1 MADYSMDD
9 EGWEKRKIKV
19 NTYLDGHPD
28 LGEMATVIQWNL
40 NSGDEQPENRKRF
53 WTNITTLFGMLP
65 DSPISR
71 GRESDL
77 PEEIQQSILN
87 YSVTYADC
95 FAAAYA
101 TDPLFGEI
109 VRKHGKSGGG
119 TYDSESDYHGFLKTQ
134 MKGRLTGYYRNHL
147 KGVTDAPTW
156 DGSENDGIP
165 AINTPVVVEN
175 DSSEEE

>member
-9 EGWEKRKIKV
+9 EGWEKRKVKV
-19 NTYLDGHPD
+19 NTYLEGHPD

-77 PEEIQQSILN
+77 PEEIQQAITTA
-87 YSVTYADC
+87 SVTYADC

-119 TYDSESDYHGFLKTQ
+119 TYAGESAYHAYLKQQ
-134 MKGRLTGYYRNHL
+134 MKGRLTGYYRNSL
-147 KGVTDAPTW
+147 KGVTTAPTW
-156 DGSENDGIP
+156 DGSENNGIP
-165 AINTPVVVEN
+165 VIVTPVTEED

>member
-1 MADYSMDD
+1 
-9 EGWEKRKIKV
+9 
-19 NTYLDGHPD
+19 
-28 LGEMATVIQWNL
+28 MATVIQWNL

-77 PEEIQQSILN
+77 PEEIQQAITTA
-87 YSVTYADC
+87 SVTYADA
-95 FAAAYA
+95 FAATYA

-119 TYDSESDYHGFLKTQ
+119 VYNGESGYHAYLKQQ
-134 MKGRLTGYYRNHL
+134 MKGRLTGYYRNSL

-156 DGSENDGIP
+156 DGSENNGIP
-165 AINTPVVVEN
+165 VIVTPVTED